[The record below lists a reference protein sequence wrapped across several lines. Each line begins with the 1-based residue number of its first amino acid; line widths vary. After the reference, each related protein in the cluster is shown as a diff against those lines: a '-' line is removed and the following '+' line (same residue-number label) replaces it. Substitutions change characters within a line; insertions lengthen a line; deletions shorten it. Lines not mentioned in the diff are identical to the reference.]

1 MQGTKDRRLRDHRTA
16 DSGRSRSGA
25 WRHALLALLAC
36 LLLAACG
43 RTALYSNL
51 DEQQAN
57 ELMAALLGA
66 GISADKSQTTLQS
79 GTGWEVRVSQGDFPR
94 AMQVLAAHRLPR
106 ERYVSMCE
114 TFKKE
119 GFASS
124 AIEERARYQCSLER
138 ELAHTLSGIP
148 GVAEARVHV
157 ALPERDPLGNETA
170 DSSAAVTI
178 YEEPGANVRDRE
190 TDIKVMV
197 KDSIEGL
204 DDPNKVTV
212 KFYTLGTPQA
222 ARPPAGQRL
231 SVAGFSPVAIA
242 IAAGALA
249 LLALLFTLLG
259 RSRAR
264 AARAAQQAANGRV
277 WNG

>member
-1 MQGTKDRRLRDHRTA
+1 MTSDMLSGDGHGAHPRRHGRWGT
-16 DSGRSRSGA
+16 
-25 WRHALLALLAC
+25 LLLLLAC
-36 LLLAACG
+36 LVLAACT
-43 RTALYSNL
+43 RTALYSDL

-57 ELMAALLGA
+57 ELMAALMGA
-66 GISADKSQTTLQS
+66 GIAADKAQTTLQS
-79 GTGWEVRVSQGDFPR
+79 GTGWEVRVGKSDFPR
-94 AMQVLAAHRLPR
+94 AMQVLAANRLPR
-106 ERYVSMCE
+106 QRYVSMCE

-124 AIEERARYQCSLER
+124 SIEEHARYQCSLQQ

-157 ALPERDPLGNETA
+157 ALAERDQLGNETS

-178 YEEPGANVRDRE
+178 YEQPGANVRDRE

-212 KFYTLGTPQA
+212 KFYTLGAPQA
-222 ARPPAGQRL
+222 SRGGGAPAMT
-231 SVAGFSPVAIA
+231 VAGFSPLVIG

-249 LLALLFTLLG
+249 LLALLFTVVG
-259 RSRAR
+259 RMRAR
-264 AARAAQQAANGRV
+264 AAQATAAQGASGRV

>member
-1 MQGTKDRRLRDHRTA
+1 MKGFREAGTT
-16 DSGRSRSGA
+16 GFNG
-25 WRHALLALLAC
+25 WRMLALALLAC
-36 LLLAACG
+36 LLLAGCS
-43 RTALYSNL
+43 RTTLYSNL

-66 GISADKSQTTLQS
+66 GIGADKGQTTTQN

-94 AMQVLAAHRLPR
+94 AMQVLASRRLPR

-124 AIEERARYQCSLER
+124 AIEERARYQCSLQQ

-157 ALPERDPLGNETA
+157 ALPERDPLGNETN

-178 YEEPGANVRDRE
+178 YEQPGANVRDRE

-222 ARPPAGQRL
+222 SRQPAVTRMSIASFNPIAIGI
-231 SVAGFSPVAIA
+231 VAGVV
-242 IAAGALA
+242 A
-249 LLALLFTLLG
+249 LLALILAFVART
-259 RSRAR
+259 RSRSAQ
-264 AARAAQQAANGRV
+264 AAAAQAASGRI

>member
-1 MQGTKDRRLRDHRTA
+1 MEA
-16 DSGRSRSGA
+16 MSGRARGSQWQWLQ
-25 WRHALLALLAC
+25 WRPLMAALLAC
-36 LLLAACG
+36 VLLAGCG
-43 RTALYSNL
+43 KATLYSNL

-66 GISADKSQTTLQS
+66 GIGADKGQTTTQA
-79 GTGWEVRVSQGDFPR
+79 GTGWEVRVNQGDIPQ
-94 AMQVLAAHRLPR
+94 AMQVLAAYRLPR
-106 ERYVSMCE
+106 ERYVSMCD

-124 AIEERARYQCSLER
+124 AIEEQARYQCSLQQ

-178 YEEPGANVRDRE
+178 FEQPGANVRDRE

-197 KDSIEGL
+197 KDSIKGL
-204 DDPNKVTV
+204 GDPNKVTV
-212 KFYTLGTPQA
+212 KFYSLGGPQASRATSPTRMTAAGIDPMTLGIG
-222 ARPPAGQRL
+222 AG
-231 SVAGFSPVAIA
+231 V
-242 IAAGALA
+242 LA
-249 LLALLFTLLG
+249 LLALIVG
-259 RSRAR
+259 IYARMRARSGAR
-264 AARAAQQAANGRV
+264 AATQAANGRI

>member
-1 MQGTKDRRLRDHRTA
+1 MNLERPAMDGGSA
-16 DSGRSRSGA
+16 RSR
-25 WRHALLALLAC
+25 RHAGGWARILLLLAC

-43 RTALYSNL
+43 RTALYSDL

-57 ELMAALLGA
+57 ELMAALMGA
-66 GISADKSQTTLQS
+66 GIPADKAQTTLQT
-79 GTGWEVRVSQGDFPR
+79 GTGWEVRVGKGDFPR

-106 ERYVSMCE
+106 QRYVSMCE

-124 AIEERARYQCSLER
+124 SVEERARYQCSLQQ

-157 ALPERDPLGNETA
+157 ALAERDQLGNESS

-178 YEEPGANVRDRE
+178 YEQPGANVRDRE

-212 KFYTLGTPQA
+212 KFYTLGAPQA
-222 ARPPAGQRL
+222 ARGAAPAM
-231 SVAGFSPVAIA
+231 SVAGFSPLVVG

-249 LLALLFTLLG
+249 LLALLFAIVG
-259 RSRAR
+259 RMRAR
-264 AARAAQQAANGRV
+264 SAQAASAQAASGRV

>member
-1 MQGTKDRRLRDHRTA
+1 MQGLRDRRSIA
-16 DSGRSRSGA
+16 GK
-25 WRHALLALLAC
+25 WRVVLFAAC
-36 LLLAACG
+36 ACVLLAACG

-51 DEQQAN
+51 DERQAN

-66 GISADKSQTTLQS
+66 GISADKSQSTLQS

-157 ALPERDPLGNETA
+157 ALPERDPLGNETN

-222 ARPPAGQRL
+222 ARADTGRGT
-231 SVAGFSPVAIA
+231 SVVAGFSPVAIA
-242 IAAGALA
+242 IVAGALA
-249 LLALLFTLLG
+249 LLALVFTVVG
-259 RSRAR
+259 RMRSRA
-264 AARAAQQAANGRV
+264 AAQAASRQAASGRV

>member
-1 MQGTKDRRLRDHRTA
+1 MHGLGQRR
-16 DSGRSRSGA
+16 RSGGA
-25 WRHALLALLAC
+25 MWRGIVAAVLAA

-57 ELMAALLGA
+57 ELMAVLLEA
-66 GISADKSQTTLQS
+66 GIAADKRPTASQE
-79 GTGWEVRVSQGDFPR
+79 GAAWEVRVDQGDFPR

-106 ERYVSMCE
+106 ARYVSMCE

-138 ELAHTLSGIP
+138 ELAYTLSGIP

-204 DDPNKVTV
+204 TDPNKVTV

-222 ARPPAGQRL
+222 ARADGGGRL
-231 SVAGFSPVAIA
+231 SVAGFSPVAVA
-242 IAAGALA
+242 IVAGALA
-249 LLALLFTLLG
+249 LLALGLALAG
-259 RSRAR
+259 RMRSRAAHA
-264 AARAAQQAANGRV
+264 AARQAASGRV

>member
-1 MQGTKDRRLRDHRTA
+1 MDACNGRRAPMGAGRW
-16 DSGRSRSGA
+16 SG
-25 WRHALLALLAC
+25 WWVLALAC

-43 RTALYSNL
+43 RTPLYSNL

-57 ELMAALLGA
+57 ELMAALMDA
-66 GISADKSQTTLQS
+66 GISADKSQVTLQS
-79 GTGWEVRVSQGDFPR
+79 GVGWQVQVGSGDFPK

-124 AIEERARYQCSLER
+124 AIEERARYQCSLEQG
-138 ELAHTLSGIP
+138 LARTLSGIP
-148 GVAEARVHV
+148 GVAEARVHI
-157 ALPERDPLGNETA
+157 ALPERDPLGNETN

-178 YEEPGANVRDRE
+178 YEQPGANVRDRE
-190 TDIKVMV
+190 TDIKTTV

-212 KFYTLGTPQA
+212 KFYTLSAPQA
-222 ARPPAGQRL
+222 SRGTAAGGGL
-231 SVAGFSPVAIA
+231 SVAGFSPLTIGIV
-242 IAAGALA
+242 AGALA
-249 LLALLFTLLG
+249 LLALVFAVIG
-259 RSRAR
+259 RMRSRSAQAS
-264 AARAAQQAANGRV
+264 AAQAANGRV

>member
-1 MQGTKDRRLRDHRTA
+1 MDVLRDRRAMAGTR
-16 DSGRSRSGA
+16 GRRGRGA
-25 WRHALLALLAC
+25 WRALLVAVLAC
-36 LLLAACG
+36 LVLAACG
-43 RTALYSNL
+43 RAVLYSEL

-66 GISADKSQTTLQS
+66 GISAEKSQSASQAGS
-79 GTGWEVRVSQGDFPR
+79 GWQVRVSEGDFPR
-94 AMQVLAAHRLPR
+94 AMQVLAARRLPR
-106 ERYVSMCE
+106 ARYVSMCE

-212 KFYTLGTPQA
+212 KFYTLGAPQA
-222 ARPPAGQRL
+222 VREVPDNRVSL
-231 SVAGFSPVAIA
+231 AGFSPVAVA

-249 LLALLFTLLG
+249 LLALAFAIFG
-259 RSRAR
+259 RMRSR
-264 AARAAQQAANGRV
+264 AARAAAQQAASGRV

>member
-1 MQGTKDRRLRDHRTA
+1 MHSDEAGPA
-16 DSGRSRSGA
+16 GFVG
-25 WRHALLALLAC
+25 WRMALLAVLAC

-43 RTALYSNL
+43 RTTLYSEL

-66 GISADKSQTTLQS
+66 GIGADKNQS
-79 GTGWEVRVSQGDFPR
+79 ATQTGWEVRVNQGDFPK

-106 ERYVSMCE
+106 AKFVSMCE

-124 AIEERARYQCSLER
+124 AIEEKARYQCSLQS
-138 ELAHTLSGIP
+138 ELAETLSDIP
-148 GVAEARVHV
+148 GVAEARVHI
-157 ALPERDPLGNETA
+157 ALPERDPLGNETN

-178 YEEPGANVRDRE
+178 FEQPGANVRDRE

-212 KFYTLGTPQA
+212 KFYTLGAPQA
-222 ARPPAGQRL
+222 SRQPATTRL
-231 SVAGFSPVAIA
+231 SMAAISPLAIG
-242 IAAGALA
+242 IAAGVVA
-249 LLALLFTLLG
+249 LLAIGIALVG
-259 RSRAR
+259 RMRAR
-264 AARAAQQAANGRV
+264 SNQAAAAQATANGRI

>member
-1 MQGTKDRRLRDHRTA
+1 MDGLRERRRSNTGT
-16 DSGRSRSGA
+16 
-25 WRHALLALLAC
+25 WRGVLVAVLAC

-66 GISADKSQTTLQS
+66 GISADKSPTTTQA

-106 ERYVSMCE
+106 ARYVSMCE

-138 ELAHTLSGIP
+138 ELAYTLSGIP

-157 ALPERDPLGNETA
+157 ALPERDPLGNETN

-222 ARPPAGQRL
+222 ARADTGR
-231 SVAGFSPVAIA
+231 STSVVAGFSPVTIA
-242 IAAGALA
+242 IVAGALA
-249 LLALLFTLLG
+249 LLALVFAAFG
-259 RSRAR
+259 RMRSRKAQ
-264 AARAAQQAANGRV
+264 AAAQQAASGRV

>member
-1 MQGTKDRRLRDHRTA
+1 MNESRDRLQPSRSRRL
-16 DSGRSRSGA
+16 GA
-25 WRHALLALLAC
+25 MLLIALAC

-43 RTALYSNL
+43 RSALYSDL

-57 ELMAALLGA
+57 ELMAALMGA
-66 GISADKSQTTLQS
+66 GISADKAQTSLQQ
-79 GTGWEVRVSQGDFPR
+79 GTGWEVRVGKGDFPK

-106 ERYVSMCE
+106 QRYVSMCE

-124 AIEERARYQCSLER
+124 SIEERARYQCSLQQ

-157 ALPERDPLGNETA
+157 ALAERDQLGNETA

-178 YEEPGANVRDRE
+178 YEQPGASVRDRE

-212 KFYTLGTPQA
+212 KFYTLGAPQA
-222 ARPPAGQRL
+222 ARTTTNPGL
-231 SVAGFSPVAIA
+231 NVAGISPVVIGVIA
-242 IAAGALA
+242 GGLA
-249 LLALLFTLLG
+249 LLALVFAVVGRMRG
-259 RSRAR
+259 RSAK
-264 AARAAQQAANGRV
+264 AVEAQGTSGRV

>member
-1 MQGTKDRRLRDHRTA
+1 MRGLTDRRAATPTW
-16 DSGRSRSGA
+16 
-25 WRHALLALLAC
+25 WRAALCGVLAC

-66 GISADKSQTTLQS
+66 GIGADKSQTTQQS
-79 GTGWEVRVSQGDFPR
+79 GTGWEVRVGQGDFPR

-124 AIEERARYQCSLER
+124 AIEERARYQCSLQQEIAR
-138 ELAHTLSGIP
+138 TLSGIP
-148 GVAEARVHV
+148 GVAEARVHI
-157 ALPERDPLGNETA
+157 ALPERDPLGNETN

-178 YEEPGANVRDRE
+178 YEQPGANVRDRE
-190 TDIKVMV
+190 TDIKVTV
-197 KDSIEGL
+197 KDSVEGL

-212 KFYTLGTPQA
+212 KFYTLGGPQA
-222 ARPPAGQRL
+222 SRAPADARM
-231 SVAGFSPVAIA
+231 SVAGFSPLAIG
-242 IAAGALA
+242 IAAAVLGVLA
-249 LLALLFTLLG
+249 LVLALFG
-259 RSRAR
+259 RMRSRT
-264 AARAAQQAANGRV
+264 AAAAAQAASGRV

>member
-1 MQGTKDRRLRDHRTA
+1 VKQERT
-16 DSGRSRSGA
+16 STGRPCEAGSAGFVR
-25 WRHALLALLAC
+25 WRMVVGALLAC
-36 LLLAACG
+36 LLLVGCG
-43 RTALYSNL
+43 RTTLYSEL

-66 GISADKSQTTLQS
+66 GIGADKNQSASQ
-79 GTGWEVRVSQGDFPR
+79 TGWEVRVNQGDFPR
-94 AMQVLAAHRLPR
+94 AMQVLAANRLPR
-106 ERYVSMCE
+106 ARFVSMCE

-124 AIEERARYQCSLER
+124 AIEEKARYQCSLQS
-138 ELAHTLSGIP
+138 ELAQTLSDIP
-148 GVAEARVHV
+148 GVAEARVHI
-157 ALPERDPLGNETA
+157 AMPERDPLGNETN

-178 YEEPGANVRDRE
+178 FEQPGANVRDRE

-212 KFYTLGTPQA
+212 KFYTLGAPQA
-222 ARPPAGQRL
+222 IRQTATTRMSIAALRPMTIG
-231 SVAGFSPVAIA
+231 I
-242 IAAGALA
+242 IAGALA
-249 LLALLFTLLG
+249 LLALGAALI
-259 RSRAR
+259 AR
-264 AARAAQQAANGRV
+264 LRRKPAPATAAAPQAANGRI

>member
-1 MQGTKDRRLRDHRTA
+1 MQGLRDRLPATP
-16 DSGRSRSGA
+16 GW
-25 WRHALLALLAC
+25 WRAVLSAALAC
-36 LLLAACG
+36 LLLAGCG

-66 GISADKSQTTLQS
+66 GISADKSQTTVQS
-79 GTGWEVRVSQGDFPR
+79 GTGWEVRVGQNEFPK

-124 AIEERARYQCSLER
+124 AIEERARYQCSLQQEIAR
-138 ELAHTLSGIP
+138 TLSGIP
-148 GVAEARVHV
+148 GVAEARVHI
-157 ALPERDPLGNETA
+157 ALPERDPLGNETN

-178 YEEPGANVRDRE
+178 YEQPGANVRDRE
-190 TDIKVMV
+190 TDIKVTV
-197 KDSIEGL
+197 KDSVEGL

-212 KFYTLGTPQA
+212 KFYTLGGPQA
-222 ARPPAGQRL
+222 SQAQPPTQV
-231 SVAGFSPVAIA
+231 SVAGFSPLAIG

-249 LLALLFTLLG
+249 LLALMLALFG
-259 RSRAR
+259 RMRSRS
-264 AARAAQQAANGRV
+264 AAAAAQAASGRV

>member
-1 MQGTKDRRLRDHRTA
+1 MNGETPAMDESMVRSQPRARRV
-16 DSGRSRSGA
+16 GA
-25 WRHALLALLAC
+25 MLLVALAC

-43 RTALYSNL
+43 RTALYSDL

-57 ELMAALLGA
+57 ELMAALMGA
-66 GISADKSQTTLQS
+66 GIAADKSQSTLQT
-79 GTGWEVRVSQGDFPR
+79 GTGWEVRVSKGDFPK
-94 AMQVLAAHRLPR
+94 AMQVLAAHRLPSP
-106 ERYVSMCE
+106 RYVSMCE

-124 AIEERARYQCSLER
+124 SIEERARYQCSLQQ

-157 ALPERDPLGNETA
+157 ALVERDQLGNETN

-178 YEEPGANVRDRE
+178 YERPGANVRDRE

-204 DDPNKVTV
+204 EDPNKVTV
-212 KFYTLGTPQA
+212 KFYPLAAPQA
-222 ARPPAGQRL
+222 SRGGGAGGL
-231 SVAGFSPVAIA
+231 SVAGFSPMVIGIVA
-242 IAAGALA
+242 GGLA
-249 LLALLFTLLG
+249 LLALAFAVVG
-259 RSRAR
+259 RMRSRSAR
-264 AARAAQQAANGRV
+264 TAEAQAANGRV